1 MREKLLISSVYA
13 KEIPSYHVKPE
24 IQALCGFDEFLYLLK
39 QSLMGMDIIVS
50 GTE

>member
-1 MREKLLISSVYA
+1 MIIYIFLYSFIYHCF
-13 KEIPSYHVKPE
+13 PSYHVKPE

-50 GTE
+50 YTE